1 MKSGMHALQLLF
13 VLAMFALTNSA
24 VAEEGCEGGP
34 KSQWKSVDDVKSA
47 AIEHNY
53 HKIAKVILEDGCYEV
68 VTINDDG
75 KLVGV
80 HFDPVTLELK
90 KVEKPR

>member
-1 MKSGMHALQLLF
+1 MRTMQLMF
-13 VLAMFALTNSA
+13 VLAMFGFVNSA

-34 KSQWKSVDDVKSA
+34 KSQWKSVDQAKNA
-47 AIEHNY
+47 AMEHNY

-90 KVEKPR
+90 KIEAPR